1 MITDKKI
8 GSIIFLGGGKMAEAI
23 FSRLISKAGIDPQN
37 IIVADIDSER
47 LAYLKKKHGIRI
59 ASSNEEAVGEPGPI
73 VLAVKPQNMDELMTQ
88 ISPKAGKRLVISI
101 AAGVKTKKIEEQL
114 TQARVVRVMPN
125 TAAMV
130 GQAITAISRGSRVSD
145 EDVETTREIF
155 SSVGKVMEIDEK
167 LQNSVTAVSGSGPAY
182 FFYLAELLA
191 EAGKST
197 GLDEEQSLK
206 LATQT
211 AIGAGELLKT
221 GREAKELREMVTSK
235 GGTTEA
241 ALKAFQEN
249 KLSDIVRI
257 AVQQA
262 LTRAKELSE
271 G

>member
-1 MITDKKI
+1 
-8 GSIIFLGGGKMAEAI
+8 MAEAI
-23 FSRLISKAGIDPQN
+23 FSRLIPKTGIDPQS
-37 IIVADIDSER
+37 IIVSDIDSKR
-47 LAYLKKKHGIRI
+47 LAYLKNKHGIRI
-59 ASSNEEAVGEPGPI
+59 ASSNEEAVNEPGAI
-73 VLAVKPQNMDELMTQ
+73 VLAVKPQNMKDLLTE
-88 ISPKAGKRLVISI
+88 ISAKVGKRLVISI
-101 AAGVKTKKIEEQL
+101 AAGIKTKKIEERL

-130 GQAITAISRGSRVSD
+130 GHAITAISRGSRASD
-145 EDVETTREIF
+145 EDVEATREIF
-155 SSVGKVMEIDEK
+155 SSVGEVMDVDEK

-182 FFYLAELLA
+182 FFYLVELLA

-197 GLDEEQSLK
+197 GLDDEQSLK

-211 AIGAGELLKT
+211 AIGAGELLRT

-241 ALKAFQEN
+241 AIKAFQEN
-249 KLSDIVRI
+249 KLSDIVRT

-262 LTRAKELSE
+262 STRAKEISE